1 MMTSPALRERRRLL
15 AAVAGVAFAAMV
27 GSQTVNAQQA
37 WPSKPVRIVIMV
49 AAGGGADNVGR
60 FIADRLT
67 TRFGQPVI
75 VENRTGA
82 GGNIGT
88 EHVARAAPDGYTFL
102 LTTNSHTLNPLIYQR
117 AGYEA
122 KDFVSVI
129 ALAEGPIVLAT
140 AVKFPWKSLKGVV
153 DDAKAKPG
161 SIAYGSSGIGLPV
174 HIAAEVFKQMAGIN
188 LVHVPYK
195 GAGQSVADAIGGQVP
210 LVMASLSAVAPHVQ
224 SEKLRVLGITGATR
238 WAQAPDI
245 PTMAEQG
252 YPVNQMTWLGILAP
266 RGTPQSVVERMNQ
279 EINAVLAL
287 PEVRGRLLG
296 LGFAPVGKSPADF
309 DATLEAET
317 ALHRKLVPVLGL
329 RAE

>member
-1 MMTSPALRERRRLL
+1 MTQYEYPATCPMMTSPALRERRRLL

-129 ALAEGPIVLAT
+129 ALA
-140 AVKFPWKSLKGVV
+140 
-153 DDAKAKPG
+153 
-161 SIAYGSSGIGLPV
+161 
-174 HIAAEVFKQMAGIN
+174 IN
-188 LVHVPYK
+188 
-195 GAGQSVADAIGGQVP
+195 
-210 LVMASLSAVAPHVQ
+210 
-224 SEKLRVLGITGATR
+224 
-238 WAQAPDI
+238 W
-245 PTMAEQG
+245 
-252 YPVNQMTWLGILAP
+252 
-266 RGTPQSVVERMNQ
+266 
-279 EINAVLAL
+279 
-287 PEVRGRLLG
+287 
-296 LGFAPVGKSPADF
+296 F
-309 DATLEAET
+309 
-317 ALHRKLVPVLGL
+317 
-329 RAE
+329 